1 MSNRLID
8 IIGDMNTNEDLE
20 YRNKV
25 IPKLFKLFNLITDT
39 LPVGKTLD
47 HNKNDEYTKDMEF
60 VDDLT
65 KDLEDNPHHRASK
78 LELEYCNKLWKKY
91 KNV

>member
-25 IPKLFKLFNLITDT
+25 IPKLFKLFNLINT
-39 LPVGKTLD
+39 VWI
-47 HNKNDEYTKDMEF
+47 M
-60 VDDLT
+60 
-65 KDLEDNPHHRASK
+65 
-78 LELEYCNKLWKKY
+78 
-91 KNV
+91 

>member
-47 HNKNDEYTKDMEF
+47 HNKNDEYPFKLKTDLVEDDKF
-60 VDDLT
+60 V
-65 KDLEDNPHHRASK
+65 EV
-78 LELEYCNKLWKKY
+78 
-91 KNV
+91 KNIISSE